1 MTLSPVPGSP
11 GIFHDSDTGRPLN
24 IREFSKFE
32 TSERMEG
39 VGWHSGTAE
48 PFKSSDTAVI
58 HAWRLTCAKWPDPE
72 TLQQKIELRVQ
83 DKVVSSLPLFSIL
96 TVLSEPLPE
105 VGGSQATVFGRP
117 TSDSRPFRML
127 RDRDLSAEK
136 LSDVVVKRYMLV
148 SVVLTERP
156 VEGAG
161 LRLHLRGMWRSRL
174 PG

>member
-11 GIFHDSDTGRPLN
+11 GIFHDSDTGRLLN
-24 IREFSKFE
+24 LRHFSKFE

-48 PFKSSDTAVI
+48 PFKSSSTAVI
-58 HAWRLTCAKWPDPE
+58 LAWRLTCAKWPDPT
-72 TLQQKIELRVQ
+72 TLQQKIELRIQ

-96 TVLSEPLPE
+96 PVLGEPLPE
-105 VGGSQATVFGRP
+105 A
-117 TSDSRPFRML
+117 SDTSRPFRML

-136 LSDVVVKRYMLV
+136 LPDVVFKQDMLV

-161 LRLHLRGMWRSRL
+161 LRLHLRGLWQSKL
-174 PG
+174 PER